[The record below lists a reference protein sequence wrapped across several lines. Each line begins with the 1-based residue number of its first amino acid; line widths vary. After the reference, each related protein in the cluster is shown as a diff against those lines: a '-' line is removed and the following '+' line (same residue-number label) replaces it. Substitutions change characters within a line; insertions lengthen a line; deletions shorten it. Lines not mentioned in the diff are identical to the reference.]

1 MKMKFRVGIIG
12 CGVICENHIIPL
24 IQNSNTELVA
34 VCDIV
39 KDKALNIANKFECN
53 AYFDYKEML
62 KSEKL
67 DSVHICLPHYLHSEV
82 AIYAMQNGVD
92 VLCEKPMDISYKN
105 ACLMKKISIDT
116 GKNLGII
123 FQNRYSTGPK
133 FIKEKFKNGDL
144 GRIVSASA
152 ELMWYRDQEYYDS
165 AYWRGKWATEGG
177 GVTINQAVHTL
188 DMLRYLIDC
197 EVEEVKA
204 TLSHKGKTNVE
215 VEDTCEGTIFFKN
228 DVKAVFFFSNNFVG
242 FQPPRIVLNCEN
254 ATVEIKGPDAAI
266 TYSNGITESIYH
278 NDEVVQIGK
287 QCYGTGHFAQINEF
301 YSSDRVEKAKAML
314 EEALKT
320 QEILEMIYKC
330 K

>member
-1 MKMKFRVGIIG
+1 MKFKVGVIG

-39 KDKALNIANKFECN
+39 KDKATTVANKYNCK
-53 AYFDYKEML
+53 AYFDYKDML
-62 KSEKL
+62 KNEKL

-82 AIYAMQNGVD
+82 AIYAMQHGVD
-92 VLCEKPMDISYKN
+92 VLCEKPMDISYNN
-105 ACLMKKISIDT
+105 ACLMKKVSIDT
-116 GKNLGII
+116 GRNLGII
-123 FQNRYSTGPK
+123 FQNRYATGPK
-133 FIKEKFKNGDL
+133 FIKDKLKDGDL
-144 GRIVSASA
+144 GRILSASA

-188 DMLRYLIDC
+188 DMLRYLIDSD
-197 EVEEVKA
+197 VEEVKA
-204 TLSHKGKTNVE
+204 TLSHKGNTNVE
-215 VEDTCEGTIFFKN
+215 VEDTCEGTILFKN
-228 DVKAVFFFSNNFVG
+228 DVKTVFFFSNNFVG

-254 ATVEIKGPDAAI
+254 ATVEIKGPDATI
-266 TYSNGITESIYH
+266 TYNNGITESIYH

-301 YSSDRVEKAKAML
+301 YSSDRVEKAKDML

-320 QEILEMIYKC
+320 QEVLEMIYKY

>member
-105 ACLMKKISIDT
+105 ACLMKKI
-116 GKNLGII
+116 
-123 FQNRYSTGPK
+123 
-133 FIKEKFKNGDL
+133 
-144 GRIVSASA
+144 
-152 ELMWYRDQEYYDS
+152 
-165 AYWRGKWATEGG
+165 
-177 GVTINQAVHTL
+177 
-188 DMLRYLIDC
+188 
-197 EVEEVKA
+197 
-204 TLSHKGKTNVE
+204 
-215 VEDTCEGTIFFKN
+215 
-228 DVKAVFFFSNNFVG
+228 
-242 FQPPRIVLNCEN
+242 
-254 ATVEIKGPDAAI
+254 
-266 TYSNGITESIYH
+266 
-278 NDEVVQIGK
+278 
-287 QCYGTGHFAQINEF
+287 
-301 YSSDRVEKAKAML
+301 
-314 EEALKT
+314 
-320 QEILEMIYKC
+320 
-330 K
+330 